1 MATKSTKKDAKES
14 IKKTYASEKS
24 KSAAKKALTVDPYEE
39 TKKAEKKRVKASAEE
54 FIKSEFVSEVIKQ
67 QFHDLEQEINEK
79 KALIENL
86 YGIEAEGAAMA
97 DLVNAHNVLQA
108 ELDEEAAKN
117 QAERQALKEK
127 EELEK
132 KNAIEELKAEFD
144 KTKKALDL
152 EEKTYKN
159 DLKVARER
167 EAAEY
172 SYNLNRTRSKEND
185 EWEDVK
191 AAREKELAGKEA
203 DLAKRVEEVVA
214 REAKISELEAKV
226 NEIPELI
233 KKATEDGKAQGIKE
247 TNTSHVFEKRA
258 IEKQA
263 EYDKSLLT
271 KEIQL
276 QQSVIEDLQAK
287 VRSLEEKLDAAY
299 VRNQDLATTVAKNS
313 GVKEVYRPADTAPS
327 K

>member
-14 IKKTYASEKS
+14 IKKTYASEKA

-39 TKKAEKKRVKASAEE
+39 TKKAKKERAKASAEE

-67 QFHDLEQEINEK
+67 QFHDLELEINEK

-117 QAERQALKEK
+117 QAERQALREK

-132 KNAIEELKAEFD
+132 KTAIEELKAEFD

-152 EEKTYKN
+152 EEKMYKN

-191 AAREKELAGKEA
+191 AAREKELADKEA
-203 DLAKRVEEVVA
+203 DLAKRVEDVVA
-214 REAKISELEAKV
+214 REAKVSELEARV

-233 KKATEDGKAQGIKE
+233 KKAQEDGKAQGIKE

-287 VRSLEEKLDAAY
+287 VKSLEEKLDAAY